1 MKLFQS
7 YTHSGCHFEC
17 LIRKSNTV
25 CGCTAWNYPQ
35 DPIEVCDHERALCF
49 EQVIDYCSV
58 VTTLGGLLCLPFCLS
73 QRFDISRIQKRV
85 WFYNYEFSTR
95 AKNVVFK
102 YCKITTID

>member
-1 MKLFQS
+1 
-7 YTHSGCHFEC
+7 
-17 LIRKSNTV
+17 V

-49 EQVIDYCSV
+49 EQVIDNCSA

-73 QRFDISRIQKRV
+73 QRLKYTGSKKGFG
-85 WFYNYEFSTR
+85 FYNYEFLTR
-95 AKNVVFK
+95 SKNVVLK